1 MRTLLIS
8 IVILMAVVAATHVF
22 AMEPLT
28 GPPAVSAVL

>member
-8 IVILMAVVAATHVF
+8 IMILMAVVAATHVF

-28 GPPAVSAVL
+28 GPPAAAGQL